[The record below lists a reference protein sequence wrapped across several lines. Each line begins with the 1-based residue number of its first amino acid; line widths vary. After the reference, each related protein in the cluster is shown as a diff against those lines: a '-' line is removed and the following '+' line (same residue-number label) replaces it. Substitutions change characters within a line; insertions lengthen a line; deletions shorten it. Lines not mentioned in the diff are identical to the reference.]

1 MAALYQIP
9 VYKTELFC
17 MTTMIDLIVT
27 PRLRNL
33 DMNKLPKIL
42 RTHITS
48 RLHVSFVEN
57 TEKKIIDKLF
67 YYAICATLFEFFVIW
82 SFNYFRNFLVWN
94 ISIFSSLASVWTP
107 GNVGRLKWW
116 LRPTLYQL
124 CVWVEVFSFCILW
137 KSFSSVHEFAN
148 SLSSAKLRHK

>member
-1 MAALYQIP
+1 MDIFQLAELHNLFQIP

-48 RLHVSFVEN
+48 RLHVSL
-57 TEKKIIDKLF
+57 KKMQRIK
-67 YYAICATLFEFFVIW
+67 
-82 SFNYFRNFLVWN
+82 
-94 ISIFSSLASVWTP
+94 
-107 GNVGRLKWW
+107 
-116 LRPTLYQL
+116 
-124 CVWVEVFSFCILW
+124 
-137 KSFSSVHEFAN
+137 
-148 SLSSAKLRHK
+148 